1 MKILDVRWFTG
12 TSCVGIVRVEYSL
25 GDIRYF
31 IGSCTGADIG
41 STEKIDKEYIS
52 AYGARFPK
60 NAGDL
65 LFGITAD
72 DWK

>member
-1 MKILDVRWFTG
+1 MKILGVRWFTG
-12 TSCVGIVRVEYSL
+12 ASCVGIVRVDTGREIKY
-25 GDIRYF
+25 Y

-41 STEKIDKEYIS
+41 STEEIDKEYIS
-52 AYGARFPK
+52 AYGASFP
-60 NAGDL
+60 NHVGDT